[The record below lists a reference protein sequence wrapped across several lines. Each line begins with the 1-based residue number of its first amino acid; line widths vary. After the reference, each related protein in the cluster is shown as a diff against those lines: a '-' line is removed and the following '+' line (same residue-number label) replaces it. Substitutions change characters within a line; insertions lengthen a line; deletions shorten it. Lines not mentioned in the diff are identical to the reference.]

1 MPIIIRNLPFSDRP
15 TSLPVPG
22 GRITI
27 LPYQVVLSVSITTQ
41 TEKTLHL
48 RAAHF
53 PALLDTGF
61 NKTFL
66 IQEEHLNQWAGL
78 RREHFVQAEEMT
90 VRGRKVPVVRA
101 DIWLHPNIP
110 GKREDAPGRLPFR
123 IGLFPGI
130 AVSPLGLGE
139 PRLPLLGL
147 QGLLLGDLQMSFRWR
162 KFLFSLRTTPWWQR
176 LFS

>member
-1 MPIIIRNLPFSDRP
+1 M
-15 TSLPVPG
+15 PVPG

-27 LPYQVVLSVSITTQ
+27 LPYQLVLSVSITTQ
-41 TEKTLHL
+41 HEKTLHP
-48 RAAHF
+48 RAARF

-78 RREHFVQAEEMT
+78 RRAHFVQAEEMT
-90 VRGRKVPVVRA
+90 VHGKKAPIYRA

-110 GKREDAPGRLPFR
+110 GGRADAQGRLPFR
-123 IGLFPGI
+123 IRLEPGL
-130 AVSPLGLGE
+130 AVSPRGLAE
-139 PRLPLLGL
+139 PRLPLIGL
-147 QGLLLGDLQMSFRWR
+147 QALFLGDLQMSFRWR

-176 LFS
+176 LFG